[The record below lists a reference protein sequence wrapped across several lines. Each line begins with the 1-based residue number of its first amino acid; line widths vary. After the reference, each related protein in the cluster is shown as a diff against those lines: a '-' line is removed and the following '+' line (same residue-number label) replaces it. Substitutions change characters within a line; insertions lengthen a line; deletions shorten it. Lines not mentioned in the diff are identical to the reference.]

1 MMYDK
6 QAIKQFIMD
15 YQKEKAPNVV
25 SYDDT
30 DIDDF
35 FSLSDEVEPF
45 ELSENIGNQVFF
57 NELDQLIYA
66 VATRREYYIFFLLC
80 EGKSINEIAKIFE
93 LSRERIRQLLNSL
106 LDKLEEVK
114 NEQIKSQTREVCG

>member
-15 YQKEKAPNVV
+15 YHKEKSSNVV

-35 FSLSDEVEPF
+35 FLVM
-45 ELSENIGNQVFF
+45 
-57 NELDQLIYA
+57 
-66 VATRREYYIFFLLC
+66 
-80 EGKSINEIAKIFE
+80 KSNP
-93 LSRERIRQLLNSL
+93 LN
-106 LDKLEEVK
+106 
-114 NEQIKSQTREVCG
+114 

>member
-6 QAIKQFIMD
+6 QAIKQFIKD
-15 YQKEKAPNVV
+15 YHKEKKSNIV

-30 DIDDF
+30 NVDDF

-45 ELSENIGNQVFF
+45 ALNENTGNQVFF

-66 VATRREYYIFFLLC
+66 VGTRREYYIFFLLC
-80 EGKSINEIAKIFE
+80 EGKSMNEIAKIFN
-93 LSRERIRQLLNSL
+93 LSRERIRQLLNGL
-106 LDKLEEVK
+106 LDKL
-114 NEQIKSQTREVCG
+114 

>member
-15 YQKEKAPNVV
+15 YHKEKVSNVV

-30 DIDDF
+30 NVDDF

-45 ELSENIGNQVFF
+45 VLNENTGNQVFF
-57 NELDQLIYA
+57 NELDQLIYT
-66 VATRREYYIFFLLC
+66 VGTRREYYIFFLLC
-80 EGKSINEIAKIFE
+80 EGKSMNEIAKIFN
-93 LSRERIRQLLNSL
+93 LSRERIRQLLNGL
-106 LDKLEEVK
+106 LDKL
-114 NEQIKSQTREVCG
+114 

>member
-15 YQKEKAPNVV
+15 YHKEKSSNVV

-45 ELSENIGNQVFF
+45 ELSENTGNQVFF
-57 NELDQLIYA
+57 NELD
-66 VATRREYYIFFLLC
+66 
-80 EGKSINEIAKIFE
+80 
-93 LSRERIRQLLNSL
+93 
-106 LDKLEEVK
+106 
-114 NEQIKSQTREVCG
+114 

>member
-15 YQKEKAPNVV
+15 YHKEKVSNVV

-30 DIDDF
+30 NVDDF

-45 ELSENIGNQVFF
+45 ALNENTGNQVFF

-66 VATRREYYIFFLLC
+66 VGTRREYYIFFLLC
-80 EGKSINEIAKIFE
+80 EGKSMNEIAKIFE
-93 LSRERIRQLLNSL
+93 LSRERIRQLLNGL
-106 LDKLEEVK
+106 LDKLEE
-114 NEQIKSQTREVCG
+114 G

>member
-15 YQKEKAPNVV
+15 YHKEKASNVV

-35 FSLSDEVEPF
+35 FSLSDEVKPF
-45 ELSENIGNQVFF
+45 ELS
-57 NELDQLIYA
+57 
-66 VATRREYYIFFLLC
+66 
-80 EGKSINEIAKIFE
+80 
-93 LSRERIRQLLNSL
+93 
-106 LDKLEEVK
+106 
-114 NEQIKSQTREVCG
+114 

>member
-6 QAIKQFIMD
+6 QAIKQFIQD
-15 YQKEKAPNVV
+15 YHKEKESNVV

-30 DIDDF
+30 NVDDF

-45 ELSENIGNQVFF
+45 ALNENTGNQVFF

-66 VATRREYYIFFLLC
+66 VGTRREYYIFFLLC
-80 EGKSINEIAKIFE
+80 EGKSMNEIAKIFN
-93 LSRERIRQLLNSL
+93 LSRERIRQLLNGL
-106 LDKLEEVK
+106 LDKL
-114 NEQIKSQTREVCG
+114 

>member
-15 YQKEKAPNVV
+15 YHKEKASNVV

-45 ELSENIGNQVFF
+45 ELSENTSNQVFF
-57 NELDQLIYA
+57 NELDQLLYT
-66 VATRREYYIFFLLC
+66 VGTRREYYIFFLLC
-80 EGKSINEIAKIFE
+80 EGKSMM
-93 LSRERIRQLLNSL
+93 
-106 LDKLEEVK
+106 
-114 NEQIKSQTREVCG
+114 KSQKYLN

>member
-15 YQKEKAPNVV
+15 YHKEKSSNVV

-45 ELSENIGNQVFF
+45 ELSENSNQVFF
-57 NELDQLIYA
+57 NELDQLIY
-66 VATRREYYIFFLLC
+66 VVGTRRNTTYFSLC
-80 EGKSINEIAKIFE
+80 EGN
-93 LSRERIRQLLNSL
+93 L
-106 LDKLEEVK
+106 
-114 NEQIKSQTREVCG
+114 

>member
-1 MMYDK
+1 MIYDK

-15 YQKEKAPNVV
+15 YHKEKASNVV

-35 FSLSDEVEPF
+35 FSLSDKVEPF
-45 ELSENIGNQVFF
+45 ELSENTSNQVFF

-66 VATRREYYIFFLLC
+66 VGTRRNTTYFSCYVME
-80 EGKSINEIAKIFE
+80 N
-93 LSRERIRQLLNSL
+93 Q
-106 LDKLEEVK
+106 
-114 NEQIKSQTREVCG
+114 

>member
-45 ELSENIGNQVFF
+45 ELSENTGNQVFF

-80 EGKSINEIAKIFE
+80 EGKSMNEIAKIFN
-93 LSRERIRQLLNSL
+93 LSRERIRQILNDL
-106 LDKLEEVK
+106 LDKL
-114 NEQIKSQTREVCG
+114 

>member
-1 MMYDK
+1 MMLDK
-6 QAIKQFIMD
+6 QVIKQFIMD
-15 YQKEKAPNVV
+15 YHKEKASNVV

-30 DIDDF
+30 NIDDF

-45 ELSENIGNQVFF
+45 ELSENTGNQVFF

-80 EGKSINEIAKIFE
+80 EGKSMNEIAKIFE
-93 LSRERIRQLLNSL
+93 LSRERIRQLLNGL
-106 LDKLEEVK
+106 LDKLEE
-114 NEQIKSQTREVCG
+114 G

>member
-6 QAIKQFIMD
+6 QAIKQFILD
-15 YQKEKAPNVV
+15 YHKEKESNVV

-30 DIDDF
+30 NVDDF

-45 ELSENIGNQVFF
+45 ALNENTGNQVFF

-66 VATRREYYIFFLLC
+66 VGTRREYYIFFLLC
-80 EGKSINEIAKIFE
+80 EGKSMNEIAKIFN
-93 LSRERIRQLLNSL
+93 LSRERIRQLLNGL
-106 LDKLEEVK
+106 LDKL
-114 NEQIKSQTREVCG
+114 

>member
-15 YQKEKAPNVV
+15 YHKEKASNVV

-30 DIDDF
+30 NIDDF

-45 ELSENIGNQVFF
+45 ELSENTGNQVFF

-66 VATRREYYIFFLLC
+66 VATRRNTIYFSYYV
-80 EGKSINEIAKIFE
+80 KEIYE
-93 LSRERIRQLLNSL
+93 
-106 LDKLEEVK
+106 
-114 NEQIKSQTREVCG
+114 

>member
-15 YQKEKAPNVV
+15 YHKENVSNVV
-25 SYDDT
+25 SYDDNN
-30 DIDDF
+30 IDDF

-45 ELSENIGNQVFF
+45 ELSENTGNQVFF

-80 EGKSINEIAKIFE
+80 EGKSMNEIAKIFN
-93 LSRERIRQLLNSL
+93 LSRERIRQLLNGL
-106 LDKLEEVK
+106 LDKLEE
-114 NEQIKSQTREVCG
+114 G

>member
-15 YQKEKAPNVV
+15 YHKEKASNVV

-30 DIDDF
+30 NIDDF

-45 ELSENIGNQVFF
+45 ELSENTGNQVFF

-66 VATRREYYIFFLLC
+66 VATRREYYIF
-80 EGKSINEIAKIFE
+80 SYY
-93 LSRERIRQLLNSL
+93 
-106 LDKLEEVK
+106 VK
-114 NEQIKSQTREVCG
+114 GNL

>member
-1 MMYDK
+1 MMLDK
-6 QAIKQFIMD
+6 QVIKQFIMD
-15 YQKEKAPNVV
+15 YHKEKASNVV

-45 ELSENIGNQVFF
+45 ELSENTSNQVFF
-57 NELDQLIYA
+57 NELDQLIYT
-66 VATRREYYIFFLLC
+66 VGTRREYYIFFLLC
-80 EGKSINEIAKIFE
+80 EGKSMNEIAKIFE

-106 LDKLEEVK
+106 LDKLEE
-114 NEQIKSQTREVCG
+114 G